1 MKKSLYA
8 VAWAGLVALNSANA
22 AINPGQVSNQGLTT
36 QGRADEV
43 IQRWIV
49 NLMTFLV
56 LAAVIYWLW
65 WGFNILT
72 AWGDEDKVK
81 TWKTIIVNSL
91 IWIVVIFLVG
101 TIVRWLVEVILT

>member
-8 VAWAGLVALNSANA
+8 IAWVSLLTINQVS
-22 AINPGQVSNQGLTT
+22 AINAGEVSNPNLVTA
-36 QGRADEV
+36 GRADEV

-49 NLMTFLV
+49 NAMTFLV

-72 AWGDEDKVK
+72 AWQDEEKVK
-81 TWKTIIVNSL
+81 NWKNIIVNSL
-91 IWIVVIFLVG
+91 IWVVVIFLVG
-101 TIVRWLVEVILT
+101 TIVRFLIDAILT